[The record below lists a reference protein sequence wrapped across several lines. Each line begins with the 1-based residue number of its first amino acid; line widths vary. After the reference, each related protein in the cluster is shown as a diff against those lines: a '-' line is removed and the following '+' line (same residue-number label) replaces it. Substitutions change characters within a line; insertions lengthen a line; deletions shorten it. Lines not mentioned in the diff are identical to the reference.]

1 MTVVKSSKG
10 SAIPPQRHTVGKG
23 FALTVALVAVWSLA
37 GATVPAAT
45 SADNGST
52 FTLSLTEGTN
62 MSAAVSPDGDTVVF
76 ALHGILWSMPV
87 TGGTAKQLT
96 RWQFQATRPAWSP
109 DGRQIAFQSD
119 YDGYF
124 HIWVVNA
131 DGSNLRQ
138 VTQGPFDHREPSWSP
153 DGSQIAVSS
162 ERSGTGSYHIWT
174 VDVATGG
181 MTQRTTGSA
190 SQIEPDWSPDGTQI
204 AFVEGGNTIVAID
217 GGGNRTTLVGAVSGS
232 VSFPSWRPGFRVM
245 YFARA
250 GGQTNLVVDGV
261 TATDNEDVF
270 TVGRARSLSQDRVMY
285 AADGGVYVRDLST
298 GVRQR
303 VPFQADMVLAD
314 RDWKPRKRD
323 LGSRRTQR
331 AQGIVNPN
339 LSPDGKHVV
348 FRALNDLYLL
358 RIGNPVPQQLTDDA
372 YTEYNPKWSPDGKH
386 ILFSSDRAGTQDVY
400 KLEVATRN
408 VERLTS
414 LSSSE
419 WAASLSPDGTKLSY
433 IDDNRDIKLLRLETG
448 QVDTLAR
455 IIGPRHRATGHQ
467 ATWSPDSRYV
477 AFAML
482 RELNDRFRE
491 GLNEILVVDTDT
503 LTSKFVSPAP
513 HRSIADRHYSGPS
526 WSPDGRWM
534 AFIMEAVLYVL
545 PVNPDGTHD
554 VGRGP
559 ARQVTTESADAPSWS
574 PDSERLLYLHHDEL
588 RTVRMDGSGQRSVRL
603 TLSWRAE
610 GPQRRAPTVIHA
622 GRLWDGVSDQVV
634 KDVDIVIER
643 GRIVAVR
650 PHQERRQHSSVT
662 FIDASDQTVMPGL
675 FEMHAHPASYHINLY
690 GTRIHA
696 SYLAWGVTSVLSM
709 GDSLHQ
715 ATELREASASGRLV
729 GPRFFTAGELL
740 EGTRASYPITRPV
753 MSDEQLELEI
763 ARHAALQADL
773 YKAYDRAVP
782 RQMERVAEA
791 AHAEGIISSTHLL
804 SAAMPS
810 GVASVSHLQGTSPAG
825 LLYEDVLQF
834 HTEGKLDLIQTTLAL
849 QLLGNNPELMSDPR
863 IQVLQPAFERARLQS
878 NASRP
883 PTAGQLNSIMREV
896 GIYKK
901 VFQRGGLIGTGTD
914 GPGGGAPGISMQT
927 AMRALVLGGF
937 SEADALKTATS
948 MAARLLGVAD
958 DLGSV
963 GAGKI
968 ADLLFINGN
977 PLSDINDLVK
987 IDKVMVHGKVYTQ
1000 ADLIAPFP
1008 PDTAD

>member
-1 MTVVKSSKG
+1 MEMMQSSKG
-10 SAIPPQRHTVGKG
+10 RAIPPHTRTVGKG
-23 FALTVALVAVWSLA
+23 FVLAVALTAVLSLA
-37 GATVPAAT
+37 GAMVPAAT
-45 SADNGST
+45 SADTGSAL
-52 FTLSLTEGTN
+52 TLSLTEGTN
-62 MSAAVSPDGDTVVF
+62 MSAAASPDGGTIVF
-76 ALHGILWSMPV
+76 ALHGILWSMPA

-96 RWQFQATRPAWSP
+96 QWQYQATRPAWSP
-109 DGRQIAFQSD
+109 DGQRIAFQSD

-124 HIWVVNA
+124 HIWVMNA

-162 ERSGTGSYHIWT
+162 ERSGTGSYDIWT
-174 VDVATGG
+174 VNVATGG
-181 MTQRTTGSA
+181 MTRRTTESA
-190 SQIEPDWSPDGTQI
+190 LQTEPDWSPDGTQI

-217 GGGNRTTLVGAVSGS
+217 GGGNRTTLVQASGT
-232 VSFPSWRPGFRVM
+232 VNFPSWRPGSSVM
-245 YFARA
+245 YIARA

-261 TATDNEDVF
+261 TVTQNEDVF
-270 TVGRARSLSQDRVMY
+270 TVGRPQSLSQDRVMY
-285 AADGGVYVRDLST
+285 TADGGVYVRTLSA
-298 GVRQR
+298 GDRQR
-303 VPFQADMVLAD
+303 VPFQADMALKD
-314 RDWKPRKRD
+314 RDWEPRKRNFS
-323 LGSRRTQR
+323 SRTPQR

-339 LSPDGKHVV
+339 LSPDGKRVV

-372 YTEYNPKWSPDGKH
+372 YTEYNPKWSPDGRH

-400 KLEVATRN
+400 MLEVATGN

-433 IDDNRDIKLLRLETG
+433 IDDNRDIKLLRLQTG

-455 IIGPRHRATGHQ
+455 VIGPRHRATGHQ
-467 ATWSPDSRYV
+467 ASWSPDSRYV
-477 AFAML
+477 AFVML
-482 RELNDRFRE
+482 REVNEQFRE

-503 LTSKFVSPAP
+503 LTSQFVSPAP
-513 HRSIADRHYSGPS
+513 HRSIADRHHSGPS

-545 PVNPDGTHD
+545 PVKTDGTHD
-554 VGRGP
+554 VARGP
-559 ARQVTTESADAPSWS
+559 ARRVTTESADAPSWS
-574 PDSERLLYLHHDEL
+574 PDSGRLLYLHHDEL
-588 RTVRMDGSGQRSVRL
+588 RTVRMDGSDRRAVPL
-603 TLSWRAE
+603 MLSWRAE
-610 GPQRRAPTVIHA
+610 GPQRMATTVIHA

-634 KDVDIVIER
+634 EDVDIVIEKD
-643 GRIVAVR
+643 RIVAVR
-650 PHQERRQHSSVT
+650 PHEEGRRRPGVT
-662 FIDASDQTVMPGL
+662 YIDATDQTVMPGL
-675 FEMHAHPASYHINLY
+675 FEMHAHPASYHVNLY

-696 SYLAWGVTSVLSM
+696 SYLAWGVTSVVSM

-715 ATELREASASGRLV
+715 TTELREASASGRLV

-753 MSDEQLELEI
+753 TSDEQLELEI
-763 ARHAALQADL
+763 ARHAALKADL
-773 YKAYDRAVP
+773 YKPYDRAVP
-782 RQMERVAEA
+782 RHMERVAEA
-791 AHAEGIISSTHLL
+791 ARAEGVMSATHLL
-804 SAAMPS
+804 SAAMSS
-810 GVASVSHLQGTSPAG
+810 GVLSVSHLQGTSPAG

-834 HTEGKLDLIQTTLAL
+834 HTEGRLDLIQTTIGL
-849 QLLGNNPELMSDPR
+849 QLLGNNPELMNDPR

-878 NASRP
+878 SASRP
-883 PTAGQLNSIMREV
+883 PTAGQLNSIRRAV
-896 GIYKK
+896 GIYKE
-901 VFQRGGLIGTGTD
+901 VFERGGRIGTGTD

-948 MAARLLGVAD
+948 MAAKLFGVAD

-963 GAGKI
+963 ESGKI
-968 ADLLFINGN
+968 ADLLFIDGN
-977 PLSDINDLVK
+977 PLSNINDLVN

-1000 ADLIAPFP
+1000 ADLMAPFP